1 MFTYTSKVLRLMF
14 QVIVDLMPVI
24 GLTVMVGDSVSLVE
38 VSSENHIIG
47 EILLSILLATVSL
60 TRGQQGMD
68 NVMEGLIRA

>member
-24 GLTVMVGDSVSLVE
+24 GLTAIVGESVSLVE

-47 EILLSILLATVSL
+47 EILLSILLATVSR

-68 NVMEGLIRA
+68 NVMEGLIKV

>member
-38 VSSENHIIG
+38 VSSENHTIG
-47 EILLSILLATVSL
+47 EILLSILLATVSR

-68 NVMEGLIRA
+68 NVMEGLIKV

>member
-47 EILLSILLATVSL
+47 EILLSILLATVFL
-60 TRGQQGMD
+60 IRGQQGMD
-68 NVMEGLIRA
+68 NVMEGLIKV